1 MHENHKVLI
10 FKKIYDEK
18 KMKEYYKKAIK
29 AAEDKIN
36 YNKIICNMVSKKIN
50 KNGVKKLKIL
60 QEINESENKYIIE
73 ILNIFNEM
81 YDAYKDNNNFTLI

>member
-1 MHENHKVLI
+1 MQR
-10 FKKIYDEK
+10 
-18 KMKEYYKKAIK
+18 IK
-29 AAEDKIN
+29 S
-36 YNKIICNMVSKKIN
+36 IIIKSYVIWYQKKIN